1 MFAARSD
8 ADRAA
13 PITMQPDAPVDE
25 GLLALMR
32 NALGDAAQGCASELR
47 AQGVQGVDDWSILET
62 AGEQHCLDVLSAV
75 ATKHSLN
82 AVQVARLRVALR
94 GQGQRFAAPR
104 CDAAPVKDGLRLP
117 IGQAF
122 RRFTLRNPLEIAFV
136 FSNRPGWYRAV
147 FDALDGY
154 RLREAYFE
162 SCQIFMLVSALL
174 LGGQLTLVTYD
185 LGQDQERGP
194 PLHVFC
200 LTLNLCG
207 FFAAFC
213 SVLFQLYA
221 LHAYLPV
228 HVDNLRDVLRATRM
242 LPMTGGLYFAISAWC
257 IFLGLVC
264 EAMRPLEGLNFWLF
278 RVRDLGW
285 GWRIVPLLVMFACF
299 LSVQIPF
306 FIQISG
312 VDRIIAHS
320 GALGERQVLPNEAV
334 AWSASTTKRS
344 LAALA
349 LAEQNSDLE
358 ELYVRRRRAPPEAAW
373 SPRARGARLVPKAR

>member
-1 MFAARSD
+1 MKH
-8 ADRAA
+8 
-13 PITMQPDAPVDE
+13 DAPVDDN
-25 GLLALMR
+25 LLALIR
-32 NALGDAAQGCASELR
+32 NDLGDAAQGCASELR
-47 AQGVQGVDDWSILET
+47 AQGVQGIDDWSILET
-62 AGEQHCLDVLSAV
+62 AGEHHVLDVLSAV
-75 ATKHSLN
+75 AAKHSLN

-104 CDAAPVKDGLRLP
+104 CDAAPAKAPGLDLP
-117 IGQAF
+117 IGRAF
-122 RRFTLRNPLEIAFV
+122 RRFTLGNLLEMMFL

-174 LGGQLTLVTYD
+174 MGGNLTLITYD
-185 LGQDQERGP
+185 LGRDQTRGP
-194 PLHVFC
+194 PLHIIC
-200 LTLNLCG
+200 LTLNLFAFFCG
-207 FFAAFC
+207 FCA
-213 SVLFQLYA
+213 VLFQLYA

-285 GWRIVPLLVMFACF
+285 GWRIVPLLAMGGCF
-299 LSVQIPF
+299 VSVQIPF

-334 AWSASTTKRS
+334 SWSASTTKRS

>member
-1 MFAARSD
+1 MGS
-8 ADRAA
+8 
-13 PITMQPDAPVDE
+13 PNTMKQHDAPVDDNI
-25 GLLALMR
+25 LALIR
-32 NALGDAAQGCASELR
+32 NDLGDAAQGCASELR
-47 AQGVQGVDDWSILET
+47 AQGVQGIDDWSILET
-62 AGEQHCLDVLSAV
+62 AGEHHVLDVLSAV
-75 ATKHSLN
+75 AAKHSLN

-242 LPMTGGLYFAISAWC
+242 LPMTGGLYFSMSAWC

-264 EAMRPLEGLNFWLF
+264 ESMRPLEGLDFWLF
-278 RVRDLGW
+278 RVRDFGW

>member
-1 MFAARSD
+1 MGS
-8 ADRAA
+8 
-13 PITMQPDAPVDE
+13 PNTMKHDAPVDDN
-25 GLLALMR
+25 LLALIR
-32 NALGDAAQGCASELR
+32 NDLGDAAQGCASELR
-47 AQGVQGVDDWSILET
+47 AQGVQGIDDWSILET
-62 AGEQHCLDVLSAV
+62 AGEHHILDVLSAV
-75 ATKHSLN
+75 AAKHSLN

-122 RRFTLRNPLEIAFV
+122 RQFTLGNLLEIAFV

-242 LPMTGGLYFAISAWC
+242 LPMTGGLYFSMSAWC

-264 EAMRPLEGLNFWLF
+264 ESMRPLEGLDFWLF
-278 RVRDLGW
+278 RVRDFGW